1 MDSAIEFLNTL
12 ASKGIK
18 LSAEA
23 GQLECYAQKGT
34 LTNDIRDG
42 IVKYRSEII
51 ALFESRGKRQQA
63 QTHKSLSRKVK
74 EFPLSAG
81 QKGLYI
87 LHKLHPGL
95 SAYNVPICLEI
106 SSEFNKEALAKAWEY
121 AQEQFPILTARMIEK
136 DGDLY
141 HLLDDGCKTT
151 IQQHAIDFA
160 DDQQLLSFLQKRA
173 KEPFDLNRGPL
184 TRCELFTQDKRKS
197 VLLLTVHHIV
207 FDGTSAMILMRSLVG
222 FYQQCCAG
230 KPVRLSHNQP
240 GYQEFVAW
248 EKTMLASAE
257 GAAHA
262 GYWQR
267 QLDGDLPTIEPLS
280 DLPRPASASF
290 EGKRLVEDLPE
301 DLCSWVQDFSK
312 THSLP
317 PSVIFLAVF
326 QILLRRYTS
335 QNDIIVG
342 MPVMGRFEPRFAAE
356 VGYFINMVPIRTRC
370 EEGTKLSDFLRR
382 IQCAMLD
389 ALYHSSYPFPLMLEK
404 LT

>member
-23 GQLECYAQKGT
+23 GQLECYAQKGV

-63 QTHKSLSRKVK
+63 QIHKGLSRKVK

-173 KEPFDLNRGPL
+173 QEPFDLNRGPL
-184 TRCELFTQDKRKS
+184 TRCELLNFA
-197 VLLLTVHHIV
+197 LLNHL
-207 FDGTSAMILMRSLVG
+207 DP
-222 FYQQCCAG
+222 CAA
-230 KPVRLSHNQP
+230 RLGLQRLP
-240 GYQEFVAW
+240 QAPRV
-248 EKTMLASAE
+248 E
-257 GAAHA
+257 GPRNRDPSPTELK
-262 GYWQR
+262 G
-267 QLDGDLPTIEPLS
+267 LP
-280 DLPRPASASF
+280 
-290 EGKRLVEDLPE
+290 
-301 DLCSWVQDFSK
+301 
-312 THSLP
+312 
-317 PSVIFLAVF
+317 
-326 QILLRRYTS
+326 
-335 QNDIIVG
+335 
-342 MPVMGRFEPRFAAE
+342 
-356 VGYFINMVPIRTRC
+356 
-370 EEGTKLSDFLRR
+370 
-382 IQCAMLD
+382 
-389 ALYHSSYPFPLMLEK
+389 
-404 LT
+404 